1 MGKRRLEAALKLYR
15 ERNPD
20 AEEPT
25 VRWLPF
31 QLNPDIPAG
40 GITRKD
46 YVERKFG
53 PGGKNKYERVA
64 AVGKGEGIDFA
75 FDKIE
80 FQPNTVDVH
89 RLIHH
94 ATLNGREDEINEAL
108 FKGFFVEGKNLS
120 DQNTLVDIAVSVGL
134 DRAVVAAYLAGDAG
148 RDIIREADLEAR
160 NAGVQGV
167 PFFIFNRKVG
177 VSGAHEAESLLQ
189 AMQQALQDEPDE
201 PA

>member
-1 MGKRRLEAALKLYR
+1 LKLYR

-134 DRAVVAAYLAGDAG
+134 DRAVVAAYLASDAG

-189 AMQQALQDEPDE
+189 AMQQALQDDPDE

>member
-1 MGKRRLEAALKLYR
+1 MQLYR

-20 AEEPT
+20 ADEPT

-53 PGGKNKYERVA
+53 PGGKNKYDRVA
-64 AVGKGEGIDFA
+64 AVGKAEGIAFA
-75 FDKIE
+75 FDRIE
-80 FQPNTVDVH
+80 FQPNTVNVH
-89 RLIHH
+89 RLIHY
-94 ATLNGREDEINEAL
+94 ATLDGRADEINEAL
-108 FKGFFVEGKNLS
+108 FRGFFVEGRNLT
-120 DQNTLVDIAVSVGL
+120 DQNTLADIAAGVGL
-134 DRAVVAAYLAGDAG
+134 DRAAVAAYLESDAD
-148 RDIIREADLEAR
+148 RDMMREADLEAR

-189 AMQQALQDEPDE
+189 AMMQSLHDAPDE
-201 PA
+201 AA

>member
-1 MGKRRLEAALKLYR
+1 M
-15 ERNPD
+15 
-20 AEEPT
+20 
-25 VRWLPF
+25 RWLPF

-46 YVERKFG
+46 YIERKFG

-64 AVGKGEGIDFA
+64 AVGREVGIAFA

-89 RLIHH
+89 RLIHY
-94 ATLNGREDEINEAL
+94 ATLNRREDEINEAL
-108 FKGFFVEGKNLS
+108 FRGFFVEGANLS
-120 DQNTLVDIAVSVGL
+120 DQRTLVDIAAGAGL
-134 DRAVVAAYLAGDAG
+134 DRAAVAAYLASDADH
-148 RDIIREADLEAR
+148 DIIRDADLEAR
-160 NAGVQGV
+160 NAGVEGV

-189 AMQQALQDEPDE
+189 AMMQSLQDAPDD

>member
-1 MGKRRLEAALKLYR
+1 MKLYR

-134 DRAVVAAYLAGDAG
+134 DRAVVAAYLASDAG

-189 AMQQALQDEPDE
+189 AMQQALQDDPDE

>member
-1 MGKRRLEAALKLYR
+1 M
-15 ERNPD
+15 
-20 AEEPT
+20 
-25 VRWLPF
+25 RWLPF

-64 AVGKGEGIDFA
+64 AVGREVGIAFA

-89 RLIHH
+89 RLIHY
-94 ATLNGREDEINEAL
+94 ATLNGRADEINEAL
-108 FKGFFVEGKNLS
+108 FRGFFVEGANLA
-120 DQNTLVDIAVSVGL
+120 DQRTLTDIAASVGL
-134 DRAVVAAYLAGDAG
+134 NRAAVAAYLAGDVD
-148 RDIIREADLEAR
+148 RDMIRDADLEAR
-160 NAGVQGV
+160 NAGVNGV
-167 PFFIFNRKVG
+167 PYFIFNRKVT

-189 AMQQALQDEPDE
+189 AMMQSLQDAPDG

>member
-1 MGKRRLEAALKLYR
+1 MKLYR

>member
-1 MGKRRLEAALKLYR
+1 M
-15 ERNPD
+15 
-20 AEEPT
+20 
-25 VRWLPF
+25 RWLPF

-64 AVGKGEGIDFA
+64 AVGREVGIAFA

-89 RLIHH
+89 RLIHY
-94 ATLNGREDEINEAL
+94 ATLSGREDELNEAL
-108 FKGFFVEGKNLS
+108 FRGFFVEGANLS
-120 DQNTLVDIAVSVGL
+120 DQRTLVDIAAGAGL
-134 DRAVVAAYLAGDAG
+134 DRAAVAAYLASDAD
-148 RDIIREADLEAR
+148 RDIIRDADLEAR
-160 NAGVQGV
+160 NAGVGGV

-189 AMQQALQDEPDE
+189 AMMQSLQDAPDDS
-201 PA
+201 A

>member
-1 MGKRRLEAALKLYR
+1 MKLYR

-108 FKGFFVEGKNLS
+108 FRGFFVEGRNLS
-120 DQNTLVDIAVSVGL
+120 DHGTLADIAASVGL
-134 DRAVVAAYLAGDAG
+134 DRAAAVAYLASDAD
-148 RDIIREADLEAR
+148 RDMIRDADLEAR
-160 NAGVQGV
+160 NGGVQGV

-189 AMQQALQDEPDE
+189 AMQQALQFSPDD